1 MTSSDVRID
10 SVPIADIEER
20 TDSPKGMGEPS
31 SFDGVAVFGAP
42 ESGCRAVSA
51 WLESAGFFSVDTGS
65 ALRAADDDG
74 EVGAPPKLRT
84 TPWAEFILGVADG
97 TWSEPP
103 TRDRLIGSRVTMI
116 PDLKVRMNDAVDC
129 ASGAP
134 LLFSDELL
142 LPVYPIIAPALL
154 SRFLGILVL
163 RNPLAIARTLSQKSG
178 ISIGE
183 GLALWEHYLSVAFSI
198 SRSLPVLAV
207 NFENQSDIRLFSD
220 EIIDRIAAP
229 SSAQRWDFV
238 ADRPFPGILAEDLW
252 RDASDDEFLAA
263 ATQRQIA
270 MWQVLTESANSG
282 HPLQDYPQEF
292 EIPSEL
298 AVEILH
304 DGARLR
310 ADRVTTRDVRR
321 AVEKVDALYRVKFD
335 DQEERYATLASEY
348 HSLNGHVA
356 ALQDVAG
363 ERDRLQA
370 VSSELML
377 RVRGMAEE
385 QAATHRRADE
395 LDREVARLV
404 TEVERLSAFE
414 PRAAE
419 LDRQL
424 EAMYQ
429 SESWQIGS
437 AITLPARRCKA
448 ALRRLLRMAP
458 R

>member
-10 SVPIADIEER
+10 AVPIAETGER
-20 TDSPKGMGEPS
+20 SSLSGEQS

-42 ESGCRAVSA
+42 ESGCHALSA
-51 WLESAGFFSVDTGS
+51 WLESAGFFSVDAGS
-65 ALRAADDDG
+65 ALRVADDDG
-74 EVGAPPKLRT
+74 EVGAPPKLVT

-103 TRDRLIGSRVTMI
+103 TRDRLIGSRAKMI
-116 PDLKVRMNDAVDC
+116 PDLKIRMRDAIDC

-134 LLFSDELL
+134 LILSDEQL
-142 LPVYPIIAPALL
+142 LPVYPVIAPVLL
-154 SRFLGILVL
+154 TRFLGILVL
-163 RNPLAIARTLSQKSG
+163 RNPLAIARTLSQKNG

-198 SRSLPVLAV
+198 SRDLPVLAV
-207 NFENQSDIRLFSD
+207 NIETQSDIRVFSD
-220 EIIDRIAAP
+220 EIIDRIATP
-229 SSAQRWDFV
+229 SNAERLDLGPE
-238 ADRPFPGILAEDLW
+238 RPFPGISAEDLW
-252 RDASDDEFLAA
+252 QEASEEEFSAA
-263 ATQRQIA
+263 ASRRQA
-270 MWQVLTESANSG
+270 EMWRVLTESANSG
-282 HPLQDYPQEF
+282 HPLQDFPDEF
-292 EIPSEL
+292 ELPSEL

-310 ADRVTTRDVRR
+310 TDRVTTREVRR
-321 AVEKVDALYRVKFD
+321 AVDEVDARYRAKFD
-335 DQEERYATLASEY
+335 HQEEQYAALATEY
-348 HSLNGHVA
+348 HSLNGR
-356 ALQDVAG
+356 VAG
-363 ERDRLQA
+363 LQEVASERDRLQA

-385 QAATHRRADE
+385 QAATHRRANE

-404 TEVERLSAFE
+404 GEVERLGAFE
-414 PRAAE
+414 PRAVE

-424 EAMYQ
+424 AAMYQ

-437 AITLPARRCKA
+437 AITLPARRGKA